1 MSDDDRKSPEVPPE
15 LTPEA
20 PGSNWVKMREVAQL
34 LGMSERAARDWVD
47 RYQIPKRGSRPVFV
61 DADVIGKQMR
71 SLGKFPGSARNSP
84 EDSSEVPGSASEPI
98 ETRYRM
104 GDAPVIL
111 DPERQLEV
119 IRDTLLRPLIEQNE
133 RLQSRLEEQAET
145 IGKMHAAQ
153 EQARIKEEIARLE
166 RQQIEAERDAL
177 EVRLSAL
184 ETPQAESPMQP
195 SSAPQTAT
203 GAATSAPWW
212 QFWRRGGD

>member
-20 PGSNWVKMREVAQL
+20 PGSNWVKMREAAQL

-61 DADVIGKQMR
+61 DADVIRKQMR
-71 SLGKFPGSARNSP
+71 SLGKFPGSPRNSP
-84 EDSSEVPGSASEPI
+84 EDPSEVPGSASEPI
-98 ETRYRM
+98 EAQYRVN
-104 GDAPVIL
+104 DAPVAL
-111 DPERQLEV
+111 DAERQLEV

-153 EQARIKEEIARLE
+153 EQAQIKEEIARLE

-177 EVRLSAL
+177 QVRLNARDV
-184 ETPQAESPMQP
+184 EHEESPHHEQHVP
-195 SSAPQTAT
+195 ETAT
-203 GAATSAPWW
+203 RSVWW
-212 QFWRRGGD
+212 RFWERSS